1 MATRGPH
8 VQGDGSLYIRA
19 RLIIPTDEIVLRVTT
34 SGGPGG
40 QHANRA
46 LTRIV
51 ASFHVTT
58 SETLS
63 EPDRELLL
71 DKVGTVVR
79 SSSSRFRSQGQ
90 NRSAA
95 LEHLAEKIGAA
106 LVRQP
111 PRRAGERAA
120 PSPERGLARRLEVP
134 FDRSE
139 RRVEDFVQSGIGV
152 FVGTPQW
159 RK

>member
-1 MATRGPH
+1 MAARGPH

-19 RLIIPTDEIVLRVTT
+19 RLVIPADEVVLRVTT

-58 SETLS
+58 SAVLN

-71 DKVGTVVR
+71 EKVGTVVR

-90 NRSAA
+90 NRTAA
-95 LEHLAEKIGAA
+95 LEHLAQKIAAA
-106 LVRQP
+106 LLRQP
-111 PRRAGERAA
+111 PRRPSKPTRA
-120 PSPERGLARRLEVP
+120 SKV
-134 FDRSE
+134 
-139 RRVEDFVQSGIGV
+139 RRVDEKKARGRVKEQRRRPNED
-152 FVGTPQW
+152 
-159 RK
+159 